1 MNDTGKYKCPHC
13 KNEYD
18 ENDIWHDVIDLQ
30 LWKTTSICEGCFEED
45 GGNRYK
51 NSADIEGLIYEV
63 KRLREKLRH
72 TKEWLNQLELP
83 LLEEV
88 IKYMEMIE

>member
-63 KRLREKLRH
+63 ERLRKEEKRLHRLFGLVVH
-72 TKEWLNQLELP
+72 HVDALKEI
-83 LLEEV
+83 V
-88 IKYMEMIE
+88 T